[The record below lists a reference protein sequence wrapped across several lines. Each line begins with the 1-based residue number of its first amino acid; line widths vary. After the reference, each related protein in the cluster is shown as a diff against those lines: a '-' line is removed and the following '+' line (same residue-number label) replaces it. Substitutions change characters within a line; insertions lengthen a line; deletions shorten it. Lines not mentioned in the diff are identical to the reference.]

1 MLSYRQRQRS
11 VLAYR
16 AASLFL
22 QEAGSEPPIVRSR
35 LDGRSSRSFSV
46 TLYLHARFPRNLA
59 SRGSTSHLVAPTL
72 VSTSYSAKPRFTVPK
87 RVAFRRGPVASW
99 GFFSAVSFLFFERG
113 FSFSGFPFSFS
124 GKRRERSPPSRF
136 ANCPAGPI
144 VPPTSSSAPKPRAL
158 RAYAELIGFL
168 PDEAAR
174 VSLSNLG
181 RMFFTFG
188 KIRSP
193 WRAGTLA
200 DCAFN
205 RVVSARLSHLP
216 LLAWR
221 EIPQVFRSFVS
232 RSCKQRFEKLEENG
246 INRFR

>member
-99 GFFSAVSFLFFERG
+99 GFFQRCPFYFSSEAFPFLDFLFLF
-113 FSFSGFPFSFS
+113 
-124 GKRRERSPPSRF
+124 RESEGSE
-136 ANCPAGPI
+136 
-144 VPPTSSSAPKPRAL
+144 APHHVL
-158 RAYAELIGFL
+158 RIA
-168 PDEAAR
+168 P
-174 VSLSNLG
+174 LG
-181 RMFFTFG
+181 RSYPLPRRRL
-188 KIRSP
+188 RSRGP
-193 WRAGTLA
+193 
-200 DCAFN
+200 CA
-205 RVVSARLSHLP
+205 RT
-216 LLAWR
+216 
-221 EIPQVFRSFVS
+221 RS
-232 RSCKQRFEKLEENG
+232 
-246 INRFR
+246 